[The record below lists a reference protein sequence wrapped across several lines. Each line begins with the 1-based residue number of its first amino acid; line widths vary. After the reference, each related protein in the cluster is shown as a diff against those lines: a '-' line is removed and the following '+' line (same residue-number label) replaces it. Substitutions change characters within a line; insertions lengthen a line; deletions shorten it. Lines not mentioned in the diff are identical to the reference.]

1 LQLAATAAIASV
13 LYACDGCGT
22 SADLQVAGATPY
34 VRCLAGTPPPD
45 GTRRVGAIRVESRE
59 GHMRLAGFR
68 APLTLAAF
76 SGPALGA
83 PPRES
88 ELTALRAAAPQL
100 LLMLGG
106 LGDGADVATA
116 TLEALAELGIPIAI
130 LAGGRD
136 SPDRFRRALKAL
148 EDAPASRV
156 IDLTGARSL
165 RIGDDMLV
173 PVAGAL
179 DGRYALD
186 DGSCGYA
193 SSDLDA
199 LADALPDG
207 PARRWL
213 IAWEAPSGGGEA
225 AVSRTAD
232 GLNVGSGPLAELGR
246 EIGAAGGL
254 FAWPH
259 VQVLR
264 PSAGRDHRRVAI
276 GGPAERDL
284 RLVVPRLS
292 GPPMERSDG
301 SRVAPGFALL
311 ELGTEGLRVVS
322 VHPATARAE

>member
-1 LQLAATAAIASV
+1 LRVEGS
-13 LYACDGCGT
+13 
-22 SADLQVAGATPY
+22 TPY
-34 VRCLAGTPPPD
+34 VRCLASSAPPD
-45 GTRRVGAIRVESRE
+45 GSRRVGALRVESRE
-59 GHMRLAGFR
+59 GHVRLHGFR

-76 SGPALGA
+76 SGPGLGEA
-83 PPRES
+83 PREP
-88 ELTALRAAAPQL
+88 ELAAIRATAPQL

-106 LGDGADVATA
+106 LGDGMVVATA
-116 TLEALAELGIPIAI
+116 TLAALAELGIPLAI

-136 SPDRFRRALKAL
+136 SPDRIRRALSAL
-148 EDAPASRV
+148 QGAPASRV
-156 IDLTGARSL
+156 LDLTGARSL

-179 DGRYALD
+179 DGHYALD

-199 LADALPDG
+199 LADALPKER
-207 PARRWL
+207 ARRWL

-225 AVSRTAD
+225 AVSRTEQ
-232 GLNVGSGPLAELGR
+232 GLDVGSEALAELGR
-246 EIGAAGGL
+246 EIGAEGGL

-264 PSAGRDHRRVAI
+264 PSAGGDHRRVAI
-276 GGPAERDL
+276 GGAAEPDL

-311 ELGTEGLRVVS
+311 ELGAKGLRVVS
-322 VHPATARAE
+322 VHPAPARAE